1 MAPGAMEIAM
11 IRLDDVVLLG
21 PGSEWFW
28 TFVQAIALTIT
39 FVAIYRQLRSARSAA
54 EFEQVRE
61 IEAEFY
67 SPRLTRARLSLYEG
81 LRGRKPEQG
90 LPDGAIDVLCWYDN
104 LGYLVAAG
112 HLSAGW
118 FHTSWGA
125 SIQNEWWLLQPYLA
139 HDRIADDDPNYGT
152 SFEGLARRMR
162 AIDVR
167 KGRPPI
173 AHDEAERPAWVE
185 RYARLLRAR
194 LQFFAEPA
202 PA

>member
-1 MAPGAMEIAM
+1 M

-67 SPRLTRARLSLYEG
+67 SARLTRARLSLYEQ
-81 LRGRKPEQG
+81 LRGRKPEEG
-90 LPDGAIDVLCWYDN
+90 LPAGAIDVLCWYDN

-112 HLSAGW
+112 HLSADW
-118 FHTSWGA
+118 FHASWGA
-125 SIQNEWWLLQPYLA
+125 SIQNEWWLLEPYRA
-139 HDRIADDDPNYGT
+139 CDRIADEDPDYGK
-152 SFEGLARRMR
+152 SFERLAHRMHQLDLQRRQP
-162 AIDVR
+162 AVVHED
-167 KGRPPI
+167 
-173 AHDEAERPAWVE
+173 AERPAWIE
-185 RYARLLRAR
+185 RYARLLHAR
-194 LQFFAEPA
+194 LAFIEAPA